1 MRFADYP
8 LAPLLIGFILGGM
21 LEDNFARAVNIT
33 DGVSFMW
40 ERPGTL
46 ALLIVGLRLIV
57 LPAWRRRAFA
67 RERALLRR
75 KGVADGS

>member
-1 MRFADYP
+1 
-8 LAPLLIGFILGGM
+8 M

-46 ALLIVGLRLIV
+46 ALLIIGVGLIV
-57 LPAWRRRAFA
+57 LPIWRRRRAVA
-67 RERALLRR
+67 RERALARQ